1 MAIHHKYVVWSRVHL
16 VEYPIMGGGW
26 IDGFERWGRRKSP
39 EVPTQV
45 KQMAVIA
52 SAARKIISD
61 FQPFCFSLFHLF
73 HQEGHLCFHF
83 STFVRLSLSLVSSH
97 LTVKPPVTH
106 LPQILIASNSPTT
119 LYCLTLGSKWVGE
132 PDYSSPDTGKLYS
145 GHLVAPQLVSEA
157 EQDFHLFSQFA
168 LVSTKIRQ
176 TN

>member
-1 MAIHHKYVVWSRVHL
+1 MYMYTKYVVWSRVNL
-16 VEYPIMGGGW
+16 VEGGSHYGW
-26 IDGFERWGRRKSP
+26 GIDCLERWGRRKSP

-61 FQPFCFSLFHLF
+61 FQSFCFSLFNLF

-83 STFVRLSLSLVSSH
+83 STFVGLSLSLVSSH

-145 GHLVAPQLVSEA
+145 GHLVAPQLVSES
-157 EQDFHLFSQFA
+157 EQDFSLILPICSC
-168 LVSTKIRQ
+168 I
-176 TN
+176 N

>member
-1 MAIHHKYVVWSRVHL
+1 MRKKKITRGADAGEADGGDCKCSQENHL
-16 VEYPIMGGGW
+16 R
-26 IDGFERWGRRKSP
+26 F
-39 EVPTQV
+39 PT
-45 KQMAVIA
+45 
-52 SAARKIISD
+52 
-61 FQPFCFSLFHLF
+61 FCFSLFHLF

-83 STFVRLSLSLVSSH
+83 STFVGLSLSLVSSH

-132 PDYSSPDTGKLYS
+132 PDYSPPDTGKLYS
-145 GHLVAPQLVSEA
+145 GHLVASQLVSES